1 MKPPIASHR
10 RPGRLRAAFTLV
22 EVLATVVILGIVA
35 LCALPVLSG
44 RGDID
49 AQTAARRLM
58 TDMAFAQGDAMNRQ
72 EFRRIHFFED
82 GSGWCILALDASG
95 LDAPFDAASA
105 RFVANP
111 LAGAD
116 RGGAMR
122 VDFGRDGLFAGLRI
136 ESVSMGDAS
145 SNLTFDPMGGIV
157 DAAGAASAGGSLVL
171 RSGEG
176 SILIEFAPLTGK
188 VRLAAVAGDA
198 DPRQ

>member
-1 MKPPIASHR
+1 MNERPNRHR
-10 RPGRLRAAFTLV
+10 HRARLAAAFTLV

-82 GSGWCILALDASG
+82 GSGWCILALDAAG

-145 SNLTFDPMGGIV
+145 SDLTFDPMGGIV
-157 DAAGAASAGGSLVL
+157 DATGAASAGGSLVL

-176 SILIEFAPLTGK
+176 AILIEFAPLTGK

>member
-1 MKPPIASHR
+1 MKPPIERH
-10 RPGRLRAAFTLV
+10 LRAAHPRTAFTLV

-35 LCALPVLSG
+35 LCALPILSG

-82 GSGWCILALDASG
+82 GSGWCILALEAAELG
-95 LDAPFDAASA
+95 APFDADSA
-105 RFVANP
+105 RFLANP

-157 DAAGAASAGGSLVL
+157 DAAGAASSGGSLVL
-171 RSGEG
+171 RSDEG
-176 SILIEFAPLTGK
+176 ALLIEFAPLTGK
-188 VRLAAVAGDA
+188 VRLATVASDA